1 MKIDSIHSYAYAK
14 AIFSLALQQNKLA
27 EWEKFLNHF
36 MRITQI
42 KSVTEY
48 CNMPTSF
55 YSTKTDSQCIAPAGP
70 KQPFDL
76 LTALLQELQITLLPE
91 MLNFIQLVLQK
102 KRLELL
108 LHISKIFRE
117 MYDEYSKILRVKVTT
132 VQQLADSERQ
142 KLVDDLAH
150 HYGYTIE
157 LEQEIAAELIGGA
170 IIRVKDKVIDGSVA
184 GQLRRLKTY
193 LTMRI

>member
-27 EWEKFLNHF
+27 DWEKFLNYF
-36 MRITQI
+36 TRIAQF
-42 KSVTEY
+42 KDVTEY
-48 CNMPTSF
+48 CNMPASL
-55 YSTKTDSQCIAPAGP
+55 YSTQTDSQCIAPIDP
-70 KQPFDL
+70 KQEPVDL
-76 LTALLQELQITLLPE
+76 LITLLQELQITLLPE

-108 LHISKIFRE
+108 PHISKIFQE
-117 MYDEYSKILRVKVTT
+117 MYAEYSKILRVKVIT
-132 VQQLADSERQ
+132 VQQLTDSEKQ
-142 KLVDDLAH
+142 KLIDDLAH

-170 IIRVKDKVIDGSVA
+170 IIRIKDKIIDGSVA
-184 GQLRRLKTY
+184 GQLRRLRAC
-193 LTMRI
+193 L